1 MLIKLG
7 ESISIRPEDIHP
19 IEKLAGDSDLDIE
32 NRMYKFAQELKVIA
46 PQAKDFLY
54 FTCVMMHAAE
64 AACINPDGSPKKLAN
79 GEVVSAHWEDVGDGV
94 KWICNDPNIKP
105 YKNNNCLVPGTDI
118 LMGDGGRK
126 AIEDVVV
133 GDEVITHNGRIRKV
147 TQVFRHENDSKIYNL
162 KVKGSSAIS
171 MTSEHPVFSMAG
183 EDVRKKSIAEIRK
196 VKDEFSWNKVHDIA
210 PGDVIASPILDIVVE
225 SDLTPGQARL
235 LGLFAAEGCFS
246 KKHGKRQS
254 ASFTFGYHEKKIIEL
269 VKSIVEE
276 EFPECS
282 LQIREIPLRGVTA
295 VTLTGYGIPEWF
307 FYHIGEYSHEKRLS
321 KELVF
326 GSKEVKRQFLL
337 GWLEGDGCITQG
349 NKLVGI
355 STSPHIAWQSW
366 LMLKSIGVSTS
377 IRKITTAKKL
387 IQINKQYKE
396 YPCRDHYRIEVYGAN
411 AQVVCGDDS
420 VKYVLEDL
428 AHKDFNYTFGNYT
441 LQRVREVEVADY
453 QGPVYNIEVEDDHS
467 YIANGLVVHNSDS
480 FPRLE
485 LKKAYKGWVGRP
497 LCLDHQSQSVDK
509 IRGVI
514 VDTVYDDKRDRIIAL
529 CALDSKNYPDLADKV
544 KTGVATNV
552 SMGVAV
558 GRAVCSECHKAART
572 EKEFCQHMRNKT
584 RYAEINLDLSPLEL
598 SLVVAGADPGAK
610 VKHIIASDVA
620 RAAELLSGYLQLKA
634 EAKNVSTQDLE
645 SIKKDLIGLTK
656 RVGELTSEE
665 TGKDDESDAVGPTR
679 SRWSM
684 GLDSSNESSTQLN
697 VPEAFPTYASE
708 LQRAI
713 LGAHT
718 KLASLQ
724 ENLIRLSTRNEEPTM
739 TQKNAYFL
747 GTEEPT
753 PGQKQ
758 YPVDPLN
765 EKARLLDK
773 NLQGPPPFPGVGDV
787 EGSYPG
793 DEKTKKDLQR
803 LADEHERAMFRES
816 ALKKAREQLIAKGYM
831 LGTEEPKPGQTT
843 YSPDP
848 LNEKARMQD
857 KQMVGAPPFPGVGDV
872 EGLFGD
878 DMATKEKLSRAS
890 LRARFEKVAQPDG
903 RINKSASRWVVFA
916 DNKPILAATVDQI
929 TKGNS
934 DALYDAIATERFGKS
949 LLSRIQTEGFH
960 ATASTLLKQAQPV
973 PAAPAPAPAAPPAA
987 PALPPAGDLEPPE
1000 DVGGE
1005 AGDPNKI
1012 VDDLEDLIDEMDQKL
1027 SDLRDKVS
1035 GPVAEDAEALEGV
1048 PPAGDEAFVDGAAPK
1063 SASQLQ
1069 GMRKRVNGMLQEGIS
1084 ELTPVLAKHIR
1095 ELRTAQSVYKEAY
1108 ASMNDKQ
1115 RNYLNELTISAVKD
1129 AKVRLADTRKL
1140 MEAVVKYAYGTAE
1153 IEKRAQA
1160 QAKISKKADMAIREA
1175 LGLDPREEE
1184 EFKPYKDPED
1194 LDIEEILAGI
1204 DDEEPEF
1211 VGEDIEIG
1219 PVTEEEEEEEEEDK
1233 DNSTFTTA
1241 DGEKI
1246 TLGPKALE
1254 GGTLSL
1260 DSLGSKEDR
1269 ANARIKLAQKGL
1281 LGFNELSNMAHPGGS
1296 VSAVQAGNLDVKPTV
1311 PGAAF
1316 HVPKDLKDAMLELA
1330 NMPPKVRKQAEM
1342 IHQLVSEGKMQASDV
1357 DQLVAHGIDAD
1368 AVKYYK
1374 TYWGQAKDPQAT
1386 EFASKLT
1393 QEHANAKKA
1402 EEMEG
1407 YKGTVKR
1414 AYDMANQMV
1423 AKGLISEAQVTS
1435 QVEDIMKW
1443 NDAGFESFK
1452 TILARQPSINKQA
1465 SVPVVGLLDSGAVIL
1480 PSFTEKTGSEHDIKA
1495 VFDGFFANKRY

>member
-19 IEKLAGDSDLDIE
+19 IEKLASDSDLDIE

-64 AACINPDGSPKKLAN
+64 AACINPDGTPKKLAN

-94 KWICNDPNIKP
+94 KWVCNDPNIKP
-105 YKNNNCLVPGTDI
+105 YKNNN
-118 LMGDGGRK
+118 
-126 AIEDVVV
+126 
-133 GDEVITHNGRIRKV
+133 
-147 TQVFRHENDSKIYNL
+147 
-162 KVKGSSAIS
+162 
-171 MTSEHPVFSMAG
+171 
-183 EDVRKKSIAEIRK
+183 
-196 VKDEFSWNKVHDIA
+196 
-210 PGDVIASPILDIVVE
+210 
-225 SDLTPGQARL
+225 SDA
-235 LGLFAAEGCFS
+235 
-246 KKHGKRQS
+246 
-254 ASFTFGYHEKKIIEL
+254 
-269 VKSIVEE
+269 
-276 EFPECS
+276 
-282 LQIREIPLRGVTA
+282 
-295 VTLTGYGIPEWF
+295 
-307 FYHIGEYSHEKRLS
+307 
-321 KELVF
+321 
-326 GSKEVKRQFLL
+326 
-337 GWLEGDGCITQG
+337 
-349 NKLVGI
+349 
-355 STSPHIAWQSW
+355 
-366 LMLKSIGVSTS
+366 
-377 IRKITTAKKL
+377 
-387 IQINKQYKE
+387 
-396 YPCRDHYRIEVYGAN
+396 
-411 AQVVCGDDS
+411 
-420 VKYVLEDL
+420 
-428 AHKDFNYTFGNYT
+428 
-441 LQRVREVEVADY
+441 
-453 QGPVYNIEVEDDHS
+453 
-467 YIANGLVVHNSDS
+467 
-480 FPRLE
+480 FPRKE

-645 SIKKDLIGLTK
+645 SIKKDLIDLTK

-665 TGKDDESDAVGPTR
+665 AGKDNKSDAVGPTR

-684 GLDSSNESSTQLN
+684 ELDSSNEPSTQLN
-697 VPEAFPTYASE
+697 VPEAFPSYASE
-708 LQRAI
+708 LQVAI
-713 LGAHT
+713 LGAQT

-787 EGSYPG
+787 EGLYPS
-793 DEKTKKDLQR
+793 DEKTKKELQR
-803 LADEHERAMFRES
+803 LADEHERALFRES

-831 LGTEEPKPGQTT
+831 LGTEEPKPGQTNYT
-843 YSPDP
+843 PDP
-848 LNEKARMQD
+848 LNEKARTQD

-872 EGLFGD
+872 EGLYGD

-890 LRARFEKVAQPDG
+890 LKARFEKVAQPDG

-929 TKGNS
+929 TKGNA

-960 ATASTLLKQAQPV
+960 ATASTLLKQAQPA
-973 PAAPAPAPAAPPAA
+973 PAPAPAPAAPAPAA
-987 PALPPAGDLEPPE
+987 PPPALPGDLEPPE

-1012 VDDLEDLIDEMDQKL
+1012 IDDLEDLIDEMDQKL

-1035 GPVAEDAEALEGV
+1035 GPVVEDAEGLEGV
-1048 PPAGDEAFVDGAAPK
+1048 PPAGDEAFADNAAPK
-1063 SASQLQ
+1063 SAAQLQ
-1069 GMRKRVNGMLQEGIS
+1069 SMRKRVNGMLQEGIA

-1095 ELRTAQSVYKEAY
+1095 ELRTAQSVYKQAY

-1153 IEKRAQA
+1153 IEKRAA
-1160 QAKISKKADMAIREA
+1160 QANINKKADMGILEE
-1175 LGLDPREEE
+1175 LGLEPRGEE
-1184 EFKPYKDPED
+1184 EFQLDLGKEPED
-1194 LDIEEILAGI
+1194 IDIEAILAVI

-1211 VGEDIEIG
+1211 EGEEDIE
-1219 PVTEEEEEEEEEDK
+1219 VLHSDED
-1233 DNSTFTTA
+1233 SL
-1241 DGEKI
+1241 DGEVTMPGGETAKVKI
-1246 TLGPKALE
+1246 PDDATI
-1254 GGTLSL
+1254 SL
-1260 DSLGSKEDR
+1260 DGSKEER

-1281 LGFNELSNMAHPGGS
+1281 LGFNELSDMAHPGGS
-1296 VSAVQAGNLDVKPTV
+1296 VSAVQAGNLDVKPSA

-1342 IHQLVSEGKMQASDV
+1342 IQQLVSEGKMQASDV

-1368 AVKYYK
+1368 AVKYWKVY
-1374 TYWGQAKDPQAT
+1374 YGEAKDPQAT

-1402 EEMEG
+1402 EEMDE
-1407 YKGTVKR
+1407 YKGRIKR
-1414 AYDMANQMV
+1414 AYDLANQMV
-1423 AKGLISEAQVTS
+1423 TKGIISEAQVTS
-1435 QVEDIMKW
+1435 QVDDIMKW

-1452 TILARQPSINKQA
+1452 NMLARQPSINKQA

-1480 PSFTEKTGSEHDIKA
+1480 PSFSEKNTAETDMKSI
-1495 VFDGFFANKRY
+1495 FDGFFANKRY

>member
-64 AACINPDGSPKKLAN
+64 SSCLNPDGSPKKLAN
-79 GEVVSAHWEDVGDGV
+79 GEVVSAHWEEVGDGV
-94 KWICNDPNIKP
+94 KWVCNDPNIKP
-105 YKNNNCLVPGTDI
+105 FKNNN
-118 LMGDGGRK
+118 
-126 AIEDVVV
+126 
-133 GDEVITHNGRIRKV
+133 
-147 TQVFRHENDSKIYNL
+147 
-162 KVKGSSAIS
+162 
-171 MTSEHPVFSMAG
+171 
-183 EDVRKKSIAEIRK
+183 
-196 VKDEFSWNKVHDIA
+196 
-210 PGDVIASPILDIVVE
+210 
-225 SDLTPGQARL
+225 
-235 LGLFAAEGCFS
+235 
-246 KKHGKRQS
+246 
-254 ASFTFGYHEKKIIEL
+254 
-269 VKSIVEE
+269 
-276 EFPECS
+276 
-282 LQIREIPLRGVTA
+282 
-295 VTLTGYGIPEWF
+295 
-307 FYHIGEYSHEKRLS
+307 
-321 KELVF
+321 
-326 GSKEVKRQFLL
+326 
-337 GWLEGDGCITQG
+337 
-349 NKLVGI
+349 
-355 STSPHIAWQSW
+355 
-366 LMLKSIGVSTS
+366 
-377 IRKITTAKKL
+377 
-387 IQINKQYKE
+387 
-396 YPCRDHYRIEVYGAN
+396 
-411 AQVVCGDDS
+411 
-420 VKYVLEDL
+420 
-428 AHKDFNYTFGNYT
+428 
-441 LQRVREVEVADY
+441 AD
-453 QGPVYNIEVEDDHS
+453 
-467 YIANGLVVHNSDS
+467 A
-480 FPRLE
+480 FPRKE

-645 SIKKDLIGLTK
+645 SIKKDLVSLTE
-656 RVGELTSEE
+656 RVSELTSEE
-665 TGKDDESDAVGPTR
+665 TGKDGESDAVGPTR

-684 GLDSSNESSTQLN
+684 ELDSSNEPSTQLN

-890 LRARFEKVAQPDG
+890 LKARFEKVAQPDG
-903 RINKSASRWVVFA
+903 RINKPASRWVVFA

-1160 QAKISKKADMAIREA
+1160 QAKISKTAQEA
-1175 LGLDPREEE
+1175 ELLSELGLEPRDEEA
-1184 EFKPYKDPED
+1184 FKPYKDPED

-1219 PVTEEEEEEEEEDK
+1219 PVAEEEEEEEEEDK

-1246 TLGPKALE
+1246 TLDPKALE
-1254 GGTLSL
+1254 GGTL
-1260 DSLGSKEDR
+1260 SLGSKEDR

-1342 IHQLVSEGKMQASDV
+1342 IHQLVSEGKLGASDV

-1368 AVKYYK
+1368 AVKYWKVY
-1374 TYWGQAKDPQAT
+1374 YGQAKDPQAT

-1423 AKGLISEAQVTS
+1423 AKGLIFEAQVTS

-1452 TILARQPSINKQA
+1452 TILAKQPSINKQA